1 MQGSNT
7 VRAGAE
13 TRAKRHYGGGVLR
26 LVPPR
31 RPEGTSEAGERKE
44 RAIDPAVAGQW
55 LACAAD
61 RLQKESERHDAR
73 VFFGSLPR
81 DVDTVAFHNHEV
93 MPCESFDVRDWFDD
107 CTLFKVSS
115 HLLAT

>member
-1 MQGSNT
+1 MLRT
-7 VRAGAE
+7 VPSAARI
-13 TRAKRHYGGGVLR
+13 
-26 LVPPR
+26 
-31 RPEGTSEAGERKE
+31 SS
-44 RAIDPAVAGQW
+44 PA
-55 LACAAD
+55 
-61 RLQKESERHDAR
+61 
-73 VFFGSLPR
+73 FFGSLPR

>member
-1 MQGSNT
+1 M
-7 VRAGAE
+7 RAGAE

-44 RAIDPAVAGQW
+44 RAIDLAVASQW

-61 RLQKESERHDAR
+61 RLQAQLLKESRWNSTAASESSPASISGASRLVVHR
-73 VFFGSLPR
+73 FGAAAGALP
-81 DVDTVAFHNHEV
+81 
-93 MPCESFDVRDWFDD
+93 
-107 CTLFKVSS
+107 
-115 HLLAT
+115 

>member
-44 RAIDPAVAGQW
+44 RAIDLAVASQW
-55 LACAAD
+55 LACTAD
-61 RLQKESERHDAR
+61 RLQAQLLRESRWSRWRSELGVRRECTR
-73 VFFGSLPR
+73 VPASR
-81 DVDTVAFHNHEV
+81 
-93 MPCESFDVRDWFDD
+93 R
-107 CTLFKVSS
+107 
-115 HLLAT
+115 